1 MGKYTRFT
9 DLEVTGALKLG
20 SVKQSGS
27 KVTTADAA
35 AAAGADRESLQATC
49 TMADRAG
56 RRRRLP
62 SRLAYTGKENELWQR

>member
-35 AAAGADRESLQATC
+35 AAAGAAPTKAEFDAVV
-49 TMADRAG
+49 A
-56 RRRRLP
+56 
-62 SRLAYTGKENELWQR
+62 LANDLKAKYNALIAKIGG

>member
-35 AAAGADRESLQATC
+35 AATGAAPTKAEFDAVV
-49 TMADRAG
+49 A
-56 RRRRLP
+56 
-62 SRLAYTGKENELWQR
+62 LANDLKAKYNALIAKIGG

>member
-20 SVKQSGS
+20 SVKQSGA

-35 AAAGADRESLQATC
+35 AAAGAAPTKAEYNALIAKI
-49 TMADRAG
+49 G
-56 RRRRLP
+56 
-62 SRLAYTGKENELWQR
+62 G